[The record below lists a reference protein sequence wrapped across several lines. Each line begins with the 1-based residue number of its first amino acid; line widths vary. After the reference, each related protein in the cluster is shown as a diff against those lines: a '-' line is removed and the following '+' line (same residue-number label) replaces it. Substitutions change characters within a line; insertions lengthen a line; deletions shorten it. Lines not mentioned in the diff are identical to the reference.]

1 MANKKL
7 AAALCAAT
15 AVASASLL
23 SPARADTVENAGNVL
38 KIALPLAAAGIT
50 VAKDDREGL
59 AQFGLV
65 YGATMLTSFGLK
77 SVIHEDRPDHS
88 DDNSFPSDST
98 ASAFAA
104 ASFLDQRY
112 GWEIGL
118 PSYAL
123 ASFVGY
129 SRVEADKH
137 HVHDVLAGALIG
149 WGFNQLITTRSDITV
164 HPVLGTDY
172 FGLGLNLKW

>member
-1 MANKKL
+1 MKGKIAGAIFSAALITAL
-7 AAALCAAT
+7 AAST
-15 AVASASLL
+15 
-23 SPARADTVENAGNVL
+23 PARADTIEKAGNVL
-38 KIALPLAAAGIT
+38 KIAMPLATAGLT
-50 VAKDDREGL
+50 VLKDDREGL
-59 AQFGLV
+59 AQFGIV

-77 SVIHEDRPDHS
+77 SFIHEDRPDHS

-137 HVHDVLAGALIG
+137 HVGDVVAGALIG

-164 HPVLGTDY
+164 HPMLGTDY
-172 FGLGLNLKW
+172 FGLGLDLKW